1 MQWREILGVEIR
13 WELVELT
20 KFLDLLER
28 ESPRMSLLWWIAD
41 YPDPDSF
48 LRVCIRRRTRWRDE
62 VYDRL
67 VAAARGVM
75 DQGERI
81 TLYRQADRILVEEA
95 PIVPL
100 FYGHFHLLLKP
111 WVRRYPTSPMNAW
124 HLEDVILEP
133 H

>member
-1 MQWREILGVEIR
+1 MWESLGDYRLVDPLDRE
-13 WELVELT
+13 
-20 KFLDLLER
+20 
-28 ESPRMSLLWWIAD
+28 PRMVPLWWFAE

-81 TLYRQADRILVEEA
+81 MLYQKADRILVEEA

-100 FYGHFHLLLKP
+100 HYGRLHLLLKP
-111 WVRRYPTSPMNAW
+111 WVRRYPTSPMLSW
-124 HLEDVILEP
+124 YWKDVILEP

>member
-1 MQWREILGVEIR
+1 M
-13 WELVELT
+13 T
-20 KFLDLLER
+20 
-28 ESPRMSLLWWIAD
+28 WIAD

-48 LRVCIRRRTRWRDE
+48 LRVCIRHRTRWRNE

-81 TLYRQADRILVEEA
+81 TLYQQADRILVEEA

-100 FYGHFHLLLKP
+100 YYGRYHLLLKP
-111 WVRRYPTSPMNAW
+111 WVKKFPTSPMHSW
-124 HLEDVILEP
+124 YWKDVILEP